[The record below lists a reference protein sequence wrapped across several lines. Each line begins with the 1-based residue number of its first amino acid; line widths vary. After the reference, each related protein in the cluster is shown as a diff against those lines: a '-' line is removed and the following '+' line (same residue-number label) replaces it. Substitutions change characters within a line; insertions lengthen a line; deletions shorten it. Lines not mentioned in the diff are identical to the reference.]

1 LRKSRNWQHETLQ
14 AVGGE
19 KTIKLRLF
27 AECETISRSP
37 KPLSFTNPKGGIV
50 EKHLA
55 TAAYWIAI
63 ACTAIA
69 LVARGLAVVGIFA
82 LRTTY
87 AGKGNPV
94 SYRTFLEGAT
104 LFFVMAIASAV
115 IAWAK
120 ERKA

>member
-1 LRKSRNWQHETLQ
+1 M
-14 AVGGE
+14 
-19 KTIKLRLF
+19 
-27 AECETISRSP
+27 
-37 KPLSFTNPKGGIV
+37 